1 MKRFILTLSFTFIFF
16 AAQPG
21 IIPDANTF
29 LLSQILGKDI
39 AAVQT
44 MESTFD
50 QIRTFTD
57 FARHTK
63 ENIEKMARMEQEVQN
78 ALKTAKDIKDF
89 KFSDISYLLE
99 KATSIDTDPSTYIP
113 RTALTASLLSK
124 ISNHQG
130 NGEAGIALY
139 RLYHQ
144 PLDII
149 SNSGST
155 QRDRK
160 PKTIQDQLGI
170 ERYLAAQQGASY
182 EVLTGFADRFQQQAL
197 EIQSSVKKEDLFTM
211 NTSERMQLLLTAGN
225 LMEKS
230 VELKLKA
237 ADLLRQQPG
246 ETMIATSHAAEYL
259 NIQAACSNR
268 VSASQKTTARL
279 F

>member
-1 MKRFILTLSFTFIFF
+1 MKKFILTLSFTFIFVV
-16 AAQPG
+16 AQPG

-44 MESTFD
+44 MESTFN

-57 FARHTK
+57 FARNTK
-63 ENIEKMARMEQEVQN
+63 ENIEKMARMEQEVQK

-99 KATSIDTDPSTYIP
+99 KATGIDTEPGTYIP
-113 RTALTASLLSK
+113 KTALTGLLLSK

-144 PLDII
+144 PFDIL
-149 SNSGST
+149 SSEASV
-155 QRDRK
+155 QRYGRS
-160 PKTIQDQLGI
+160 KTVQDQLGI
-170 ERYLAAQQGASY
+170 EKYLAAQQGASY

-197 EIQSSVKKEDLFTM
+197 EIQSTVKKEDLFTM

-237 ADLLRQQPG
+237 AELLRQQPG
-246 ETMIATSHAAEYL
+246 ETMIAASHASEYL
-259 NIQAACSNR
+259 GIQAACSNR
-268 VSASQKTTARL
+268 VSASQKTTLRL